1 MVVDIAVVGLSC
13 LGGEVEVEEKE
24 KEKVVKRGGKGYR
37 RMTSKGFLGE
47 GREGG
52 MEEGG

>member
-1 MVVDIAVVGLSC
+1 M
-13 LGGEVEVEEKE
+13 EVEEKE
-24 KEKVVKRGGKGYR
+24 KEDKRGGKGYR